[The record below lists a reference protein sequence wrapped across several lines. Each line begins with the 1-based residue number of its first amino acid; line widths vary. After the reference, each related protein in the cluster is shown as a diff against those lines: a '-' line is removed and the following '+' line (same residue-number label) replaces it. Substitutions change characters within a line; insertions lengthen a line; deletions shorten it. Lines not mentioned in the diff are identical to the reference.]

1 MKRIVKL
8 IPLTAVLLALAFSS
22 VALQPAAAQNS
33 AANWKATFYNND
45 NLIDPPVYETTV
57 PEINFDWKDGSPHA
71 SVNKNNWSARFG
83 TDAYFE
89 AGTYRFTITADDGFQ
104 LWVDYNQ
111 VLSTYNTPEP
121 GATRTIDIPLTAGSH
136 HLQVDY
142 REITGNALLKM
153 TWINTA
159 NIPSNPVS
167 GSWTAQY
174 YSNPHLSG
182 SPFAIFTEANVSH
195 QWGIGAPLN
204 GMPADNFSVR
214 WTTTQNLP
222 AGNYGLQVR
231 ADDGVRVFV
240 NGVAYIDRWQTVT
253 DETYTANF
261 NLPGGITNITVEYF
275 ESGFNAFIDFTL
287 FAPGGTNTGGG
298 AQTPT
303 GATATIT
310 AAVLNV
316 RNAPAT
322 SGAIL
327 TKVRRGE
334 VYSITGRNPAST
346 WWQVNVNGV
355 TGWVSSLFVS
365 AANAG
370 SVPVVDTTP
379 STTPPSQPTEY
390 TATTQTNLNLRSEPN
405 TSASP
410 LLVIPVGSSASVIAR
425 SSDNNW
431 LRVTY
436 NGVTGW
442 VSIRY
447 VRVTPA
453 LNLSNLPVN

>member
-1 MKRIVKL
+1 MRRIAR
-8 IPLTAVLLALAFSS
+8 IMPLAVVLLALVFSS
-22 VALQPAAAQNS
+22 VALQPVAAQNS
-33 AANWKATFYNND
+33 AANWKATYYNNS
-45 NLIDPPVYETTV
+45 NLIDPPVFETFV
-57 PEINFDWKDGSPHA
+57 SEINFDWQGGSPDD
-71 SVNKNNWSARFG
+71 SVNDNNWSARFG
-83 TDAYFE
+83 TDAYFA

-104 LWVDYNQ
+104 LWIDYNR
-111 VLSTYNTPEP
+111 VLTTYNTPQP
-121 GATRTIDIPLTAGSH
+121 GATLTIDVPLTAGSH

-159 NIPSNPVS
+159 TIPSTPVS
-167 GSWTAQY
+167 GNWTAQY
-174 YSNPHLSG
+174 YSNATLSG
-182 SPFAIFTEANVSH
+182 TPFATFTEANVSH

-222 AGNYGLQVR
+222 AGSYGLQVR

-240 NGVAYIDRWQTVT
+240 NGIAYIDRWQTVT
-253 DETYTANF
+253 DQTYTANF

-287 FAPGGTNTGGG
+287 FAPTGPTGPS
-298 AQTPT
+298 APT

-310 AAVLNV
+310 AGILNV

-322 SGAIL
+322 SGVIL

-346 WWQVNVNGV
+346 WWQVNVNGL
-355 TGWVSSLFVS
+355 TGWVSALFVS

-370 SVPVVDTTP
+370 GVPVVDGTP
-379 STTPPSQPTEY
+379 STTPPSQPTQY
-390 TATTQTNLNLRSEPN
+390 TATTQTNLNLRSQA
-405 TSASP
+405 SASSSP
-410 LLVIPVGSSASVIAR
+410 LLVIPKGGTAAVIAR
-425 SSDNNW
+425 SADNNW

-442 VSIRY
+442 VSIQF
-447 VRVTPA
+447 VTVTPPLI
-453 LNLSNLPVN
+453 LNNLPVN